1 MNLQD
6 LINVEEKLLQYECD
20 NKFKMNFNEYIELNE
35 YLNKIGKIT
44 TQYFLLIE
52 QYDKELLKSGLTEVE
67 YKNLLTEYNTKLLNE
82 NIILDINIDSLM
94 EKYEK

>member
-1 MNLQD
+1 MILQD
-6 LINVEEKLLQYECD
+6 LINIEEKLLQYECD
-20 NKFKMNFNEYIELNE
+20 NKFNMSFNEYIELNE

-67 YKNLLTEYNTKLLNE
+67 YKNLLTEYNIKLLNE
-82 NIILDINIDSLM
+82 NIILDINIDSLI

>member
-1 MNLQD
+1 MILQD
-6 LINVEEKLLQYECD
+6 LINIEEKLLQYECD
-20 NKFKMNFNEYIELNE
+20 NKFNMSFNEYIELNE